1 MVGAGIRDPVEL
13 LHIRAACR
21 GSTFNRHSRTKNA
34 EVFSWN
40 TAFSLANTVSGFS
53 GTAGATVYIKGTLD
67 GNMFTPAAGILS
79 TTVPTSEDG
88 YTCILLGLMS
98 TTTAAVLAPEH
109 PMFRYYNG
117 GFKAISQIAYEAFLT
132 AEEAQKAI
140 DALAVGGRNYILNS
154 GSEVATSSA
163 QIARYALS
171 EPMVAGEQYTVSLT
185 LTPMKEY
192 AGLTVR
198 TSEGDTIAFRNQ
210 K

>member
-185 LTPMKEY
+185 LTPMEEY

-198 TSEGDTIAFRNQ
+198 SSEGDTIAFGNQ

>member
-1 MVGAGIRDPVEL
+1 MRLAGAVL
-13 LHIRAACR
+13 LT
-21 GSTFNRHSRTKNA
+21 GSSRTKNA

-67 GNMFTPAAGILS
+67 GNMFTPAAG
-79 TTVPTSEDG
+79 
-88 YTCILLGLMS
+88 ILLGLMS

-140 DALAVGGRNYILNS
+140 DALAVGGRNYIFNS

-185 LTPMKEY
+185 LTPMEEY

-198 TSEGDTIAFRNQ
+198 TSEGDTIAFGNQ

>member
-1 MVGAGIRDPVEL
+1 
-13 LHIRAACR
+13 
-21 GSTFNRHSRTKNA
+21 
-34 EVFSWN
+34 
-40 TAFSLANTVSGFS
+40 
-53 GTAGATVYIKGTLD
+53 
-67 GNMFTPAAGILS
+67 
-79 TTVPTSEDG
+79 
-88 YTCILLGLMS
+88 
-98 TTTAAVLAPEH
+98 
-109 PMFRYYNG
+109 MFRYYNG

-140 DALAVGGRNYILNS
+140 DALAVGGRNYIFNS

-185 LTPMKEY
+185 LTPMEEY

-198 TSEGDTIAFRNQ
+198 TSEGDTIAFGNQ

>member
-88 YTCILLGLMS
+88 YTYILLGLMS

-154 GSEVATSSA
+154 GSEVATS
-163 QIARYALS
+163 
-171 EPMVAGEQYTVSLT
+171 
-185 LTPMKEY
+185 
-192 AGLTVR
+192 
-198 TSEGDTIAFRNQ
+198 
-210 K
+210 

>member
-88 YTCILLGLMS
+88 YTYILLGLMS

-132 AEEAQKAI
+132 AKEAQKAI

-185 LTPMKEY
+185 LTLMEEY

-198 TSEGDTIAFRNQ
+198 TSEGDTIAFGNQ